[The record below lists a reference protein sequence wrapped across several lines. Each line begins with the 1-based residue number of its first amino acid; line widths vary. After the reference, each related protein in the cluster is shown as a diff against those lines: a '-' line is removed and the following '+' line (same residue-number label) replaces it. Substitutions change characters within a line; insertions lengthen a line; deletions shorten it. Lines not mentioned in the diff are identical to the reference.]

1 MPEHVLSRPDTSR
14 VPRGPLNWIYFP
26 LALLYH
32 ELLLRA
38 FDTTVTFFDAALL
51 PIVLS
56 ALGGG
61 LLLSLLANLLP
72 WRKATRW
79 AGLAVIFLWSVYVCI
94 EYCCKSYFKSYF
106 ALTFMVTMTGHVVGD
121 FAGTI
126 PDVVLPRLPFI
137 LLAMLPV
144 VGCVLLRRRIAP
156 PQRMGWKPLLVLLAL
171 SLAFGGTG
179 SVLAH
184 GGMYKTSYTYGFN
197 ADAGVTHFGLNTTV
211 RLEMTYALFGQP
223 APDIQVPEDDG
234 GDDTAVTAPVVYGKN
249 AMDIDFDALAEN
261 ASSSAVANMSRYFG
275 SLTPSS
281 QNEYTGMFKGKNL
294 ILFTAEAFSPWF
306 ISEEL
311 TPALYRLTHEGFV
324 CSNFYQPGW
333 GQSTTGGEFAVMT
346 GLIPTWVNGN
356 VSFYATA
363 RNSMPFA
370 LGNQFRALGYTT
382 AAYHDNIYNYYNRDK
397 THPNLGYDYQGQG
410 SGLKLTEDG
419 SWPYS
424 DLEMLQNTID
434 PYIDAYVKDGTP
446 FHTYYMTVSGHGGY
460 GWGHAMA
467 AKNRQKAQ
475 AAYPNASAQV
485 QAYVAANLELESALA
500 YLLEE
505 LETAGIADDTVI
517 CLAADHYPYLLS
529 DTDTD
534 YYNELRGVTDS
545 ERDTSRYRNAL
556 ILWCGSM
563 DEPVQVDEPCSA
575 VDIVPTLSNLFG
587 LTYDSR
593 LLSGRDILDKSY
605 NASSAAGSI
614 PLVILPTAGGNSWAT
629 AAGVYEASTRTF
641 TANPGITVGEEYVSA
656 INDRV
661 SLQYHYAQL
670 LVTYDYYA
678 IALPQEGHT
687 PNAPQLA
694 PPAPAEPE
702 NGEEG
707 AETPSLYRSRAR
719 RDFSGGC
726 TVPAPAMHPPGQ
738 AMPSSRYPSYLP
750 VRARRSIWR
759 HWFSPSAATVL
770 TSISGCSRWITSFTA
785 LATPPPAAK
794 PTPGALAS

>member
-1 MPEHVLSRPDTSR
+1 MPMIEKENEHAARTPLPGGRAHS
-14 VPRGPLNWIYFP
+14 VPLHWLFLPA
-26 LALLYH
+26 ALLYH

-38 FDTTVTFFDAALL
+38 FDAQSVFFDGALALILLFAVGTGLFWSLIVNLLRRPRAAFIVSVTVTA
-51 PIVLS
+51 
-56 ALGGG
+56 
-61 LLLSLLANLLP
+61 
-72 WRKATRW
+72 
-79 AGLAVIFLWSVYVCI
+79 LWSVLVCV
-94 EYCCKSYFKSYF
+94 EYCCRSYFKSYF
-106 ALTFMVTMTGHVVGD
+106 FLRFIGNMSENVVTGFGS
-121 FAGTI
+121 AI
-126 PDVVLPRLPFI
+126 PEVVLPRLPFI

-144 VGCVLLRRRIAP
+144 AGCVLLRRRIAP

-197 ADAGVTHFGLNTTV
+197 ADAGVTHFGLNATV

-223 APDIQVPEDDG
+223 APDIQVPEDDS

-249 AMDIDFDALAEN
+249 AMDIDFDALAES

-505 LETAGIADDTVI
+505 LEAAGIADDTVI

-629 AAGVYEASTRTF
+629 AAGIYEASTRTF

-707 AETPSLYRSRAR
+707 AES
-719 RDFSGGC
+719 
-726 TVPAPAMHPPGQ
+726 PAPDDTQPDVSDGTAPEGGYVPPDETQ
-738 AMPSSRYPSYLP
+738 PE
-750 VRARRSIWR
+750 
-759 HWFSPSAATVL
+759 
-770 TSISGCSRWITSFTA
+770 
-785 LATPPPAAK
+785 
-794 PTPGALAS
+794 

>member
-1 MPEHVLSRPDTSR
+1 MPMIEKENEHAARTPLPGGRAHS
-14 VPRGPLNWIYFP
+14 VPLHWLFVP
-26 LALLYH
+26 AAVLYH

-38 FDTTVTFFDAALL
+38 FDAQSVFFDGALALILLFAVGTGLFWSLIVNLLRRPRAAFIVSVTVTA
-51 PIVLS
+51 
-56 ALGGG
+56 
-61 LLLSLLANLLP
+61 
-72 WRKATRW
+72 
-79 AGLAVIFLWSVYVCI
+79 LWSVLVCV
-94 EYCCKSYFKSYF
+94 EYCCRSYFKSYF
-106 ALTFMVTMTGHVVGD
+106 FLRFIGNMSENVVTGFGS
-121 FAGTI
+121 AI
-126 PDVVLPRLPFI
+126 PEVVLPRLPFI

-144 VGCVLLRRRIAP
+144 AGCVLLRRRIAP
-156 PQRMGWKPLLVLLAL
+156 PERMGWKPLLVLLAL

-197 ADAGVTHFGLNTTV
+197 ADAGVTHFGLNATV
-211 RLEMTYALFGQP
+211 RLELTYALFGQP

-249 AMDIDFDALAEN
+249 AMGIDFDALAEN

-641 TANPGITVGEEYVSA
+641 TANPGITVGEDYVSA

-707 AETPSLYRSRAR
+707 S
-719 RDFSGGC
+719 
-726 TVPAPAMHPPGQ
+726 VPGD
-738 AMPSSRYPSYLP
+738 
-750 VRARRSIWR
+750 
-759 HWFSPSAATVL
+759 
-770 TSISGCSRWITSFTA
+770 
-785 LATPPPAAK
+785 TPPDVTGDTAPEDVY
-794 PTPGALAS
+794 TPPDETQPE

>member
-1 MPEHVLSRPDTSR
+1 MTEKENEHTAPSRLFGGGAHPA
-14 VPRGPLNWIYFP
+14 PLHWLFFP
-26 LALLYH
+26 AAVLYH
-32 ELLLRA
+32 ELLPRA
-38 FDTTVTFFDAALL
+38 FDAQAVLCDGALALILLFAVGTGLFWSLIVNLLRRPRAAFIVSVTVTALR
-51 PIVLS
+51 S
-56 ALGGG
+56 AL
-61 LLLSLLANLLP
+61 
-72 WRKATRW
+72 
-79 AGLAVIFLWSVYVCI
+79 VCV
-94 EYCCKSYFKSYF
+94 EYCCRSYFKSYF
-106 ALTFMVTMTGHVVGD
+106 FLRFIGNMSENVVTGFGS
-121 FAGTI
+121 AI
-126 PDVVLPRLPFI
+126 PEVVLPRLPFI

-144 VGCVLLRRRIAP
+144 AGCVLLRRRIAP
-156 PQRMGWKPLLVLLAL
+156 SERMGWKPLLVLLAL

-370 LGNQFRALGYTT
+370 LGNQLRALGYTT

-424 DLEMLQNTID
+424 DLEMIQNTID

-485 QAYVAANLELESALA
+485 QAYVSANLELESALA

-605 NASSAAGSI
+605 NAASAAGSI

-629 AAGVYEASTRTF
+629 AAGIYEASTRTF
-641 TANPGITVGEEYVSA
+641 TANPGITVGEEYISA

-694 PPAPAEPE
+694 PPAPPEPE
-702 NGEEG
+702 
-707 AETPSLYRSRAR
+707 T
-719 RDFSGGC
+719 GGNDEHGS
-726 TVPAPAMHPPGQ
+726 VPHHPPPDVSDG
-738 AMPSSRYPSYLP
+738 
-750 VRARRSIWR
+750 
-759 HWFSPSAATVL
+759 
-770 TSISGCSRWITSFTA
+770 TA
-785 LATPPPAAK
+785 PEDGYVPPDETQPE
-794 PTPGALAS
+794 